1 MRVHTGVQLTGMF
14 AMLVLPTVELPFS
27 DHMGFPQENSTIA
40 AINGFSG
47 SNYLNEA
54 HTSLMDGRNM

>member
-1 MRVHTGVQLTGMF
+1 MAATCECVGTAAQHNAV
-14 AMLVLPTVELPFS
+14 
-27 DHMGFPQENSTIA
+27 FPQENSTIA